1 MSLMRLMI
9 KVGSSIYRGGSRQ
22 WQKLCHTETVEA
34 PAAGCTGPPMRPR
47 HPAVRLPDGSVVPS
61 QRR

>member
-9 KVGSSIYRGGSRQ
+9 KVGSSIYRDGSRQ
-22 WQKLCHTETVEA
+22 WQKLCHTDTVEV
-34 PAAGCTGPPMRPR
+34 PVVGCTRPPMRPR
-47 HPAVRLPDGSVVPS
+47 HPAARLPDGSVVPW

>member
-1 MSLMRLMI
+1 MRLMI

-22 WQKLCHTETVEA
+22 LQKLCHTETVEA
-34 PAAGCTGPPMRPR
+34 PVVGFTGPPMRPR
-47 HPAVRLPDGSVVPS
+47 HLAARLPDGSVVPS